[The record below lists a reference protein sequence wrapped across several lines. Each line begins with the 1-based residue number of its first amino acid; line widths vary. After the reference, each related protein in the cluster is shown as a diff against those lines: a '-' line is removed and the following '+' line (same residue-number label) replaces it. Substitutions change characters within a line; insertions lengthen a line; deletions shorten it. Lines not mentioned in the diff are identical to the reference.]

1 MNKDD
6 YIKAVDNITAPDSLK
21 EKIINQ
27 NNIEK
32 KTGIK
37 KYYKV
42 IAAVAACLVVIVG
55 FSAVSGITMGSSKA
69 EYDAAP
75 VENGFYAADSEISEE
90 YNEAQSMESADS
102 SDFKLKSKTETNRKI
117 IKNAELN
124 IQTKDYDKFITA
136 LNEKINALGG
146 YTDSL
151 EENNYSSKNATIVA
165 RVPSEKLDE
174 FLSGV
179 EKIGTVQSKN
189 ISKSDVTDSY
199 NDIESRITALETEE
213 KALLKILGDCDT
225 VSETIEVQ
233 SRLSEVRAQIES
245 FKSQKKSY
253 DSQISYSKVTIY
265 VSEEERILKND
276 GSFSSRLKEKFDSSI
291 YNISSFFENLA
302 LNFLGG
308 ILYILIAAAIAVV
321 VIIIVKK
328 RKKSDK

>member
-21 EKIINQ
+21 EKIRNQ
-27 NNIEK
+27 NNIERKNGMK
-32 KTGIK
+32 K
-37 KYYKV
+37 YKV
-42 IAAVAACLVVIVG
+42 IAAAAACLVVIVG
-55 FSAVSGITMGSSKA
+55 FSAVSGITMGSKA
-69 EYDAAP
+69 EDSAAP
-75 VENGFYAADSEISEE
+75 VENGFYSADTEMKAEG
-90 YNEAQSMESADS
+90 YNDNQSMDAVADS
-102 SDFKLKSKTETNRKI
+102 SPQIKSKTETNRKI
-117 IKNAELN
+117 IKNAELS
-124 IQTKDYDKFITA
+124 IQTKDYNKFITA

-151 EENNYSSKNATIVA
+151 EENNYASKNAMIVA
-165 RVPSEKLDE
+165 RVPAEKLDE

-213 KALLKILGDCDT
+213 TALLKILGDCDT

-245 FKSQKKSY
+245 FKSQKKSF
-253 DSQISYSKVTIY
+253 DSQISYSTVTIY

-276 GSFSSRLKEKFDSSI
+276 GSFSSRLREKFDSSV
-291 YNISSFFENLA
+291 YNIGSFFESLA

>member
-21 EKIINQ
+21 EKIRNQ
-27 NNIEK
+27 NNIDK
-32 KTGIK
+32 KTGMK

-55 FSAVSGITMGSSKA
+55 FSAVSGITMGNKA
-69 EYDAAP
+69 KSDAAP
-75 VENGFYAADSEISEE
+75 VENGFYSADNEISED
-90 YNEAQSMESADS
+90 YNEAQSTETADDS
-102 SDFKLKSKTETNRKI
+102 SVEMKSLTETNRKI
-117 IKNAELN
+117 IKNAELTVQ
-124 IQTKDYDKFITA
+124 IKDYDKFIAA
-136 LNEKINALGG
+136 LNGKIDAFGG

-151 EENNYSSKNATIVA
+151 EENNYSSKNAVIVA
-165 RVPSEKLDE
+165 RVPAEKLGE
-174 FLSGV
+174 FLSEI

-189 ISKSDVTDSY
+189 ISKSDVTDTY
-199 NDIESRITALETEE
+199 TDIESRITALETEE
-213 KALLKILGDCDT
+213 KALLKILESCKT

-253 DSQISYSKVTIY
+253 DSQISYSTVRIY
-265 VSEEERILKND
+265 ASQEERILKND

-291 YNISSFFENLA
+291 YNIGSFFENLA

-308 ILYILIAAAIAVV
+308 ILYILIAAAIAAV